1 MCIIINEHNI
11 FIHIPKCAG
20 SSIKRLIN
28 SNKLNN
34 PKLKNLSNKIEK
46 GHWGIYPLIK
56 NNIFSPNMK
65 GHIVLRDPIEW
76 YVSLYF
82 YVKKFKNH
90 PYFIY
95 AKNDFKYFFNHLIN
109 MKNNLIDIDEHLSNH
124 VNNKLGKKG
133 IFCEYKP
140 YDKLKKDVIDL
151 KYIDNHPDFN
161 ILMSERN
168 IDEGL
173 YTYFVLFLIS
183 KINPLLL
190 FSKTKE
196 NVLNNL
202 NDYIHTNINIYSMT
216 ELDKLVTN
224 LNFNFKNIH
233 ANKSS
238 IKESYISYYDD
249 EMLEKIKNHHEV
261 FYKIKEIIK

>member
-1 MCIIINEHNI
+1 
-11 FIHIPKCAG
+11 
-20 SSIKRLIN
+20 
-28 SNKLNN
+28 
-34 PKLKNLSNKIEK
+34 
-46 GHWGIYPLIK
+46 
-56 NNIFSPNMK
+56 
-65 GHIVLRDPIEW
+65 
-76 YVSLYF
+76 
-82 YVKKFKNH
+82 
-90 PYFIY
+90 
-95 AKNDFKYFFNHLIN
+95 
-109 MKNNLIDIDEHLSNH
+109 MKNNLIDIDKHLSNH

-140 YDKLKKDVIDL
+140 YDELKKDVIDL

-224 LNFNFKNIH
+224 LNFDFKNIH

-238 IKESYISYYDD
+238 IKRILYISYYDD